1 MKGTSKVSNYMDKG
15 KFRVAYTLFLGN
27 FASVRILFF
36 LL

>member
-1 MKGTSKVSNYMDKG
+1 MKGTSKISNYMDIG
-15 KFRVAYTLFLGN
+15 KFRVAYTLFLDY